1 MVNRLMIRSTHLPLF
16 SFALAAALFHF
27 SIGTTAAVDAE
38 PDRPLSLVV
47 MDPLAAPL
55 SCPCVEGYAQR
66 KYEKLAEYLEQ
77 SLGREVTLTFA
88 ESLAKALK
96 GGAKGHADLII
107 GKDSVVRADADKAS
121 VAVTPV
127 ASLTGKDGSTT
138 QTGLFVVAAEDPARK
153 VGDLKGY
160 RIFFGPA
167 DCDEKYRAAIDC
179 LRDQSVP
186 IPEKTET
193 STACSDGACKVLELG
208 SSVRA
213 AAVISSYAQPLLEG
227 CGTVEKGALRS
238 VGETEPVPFIT
249 AFASSTVS
257 AADRQRIAGALLL
270 MGTRPELCVALETLI
285 GFVPPALPRKQA
297 VKKK

>member
-1 MVNRLMIRSTHLPLF
+1 MIRRKYAILV
-16 SFALAAALFHF
+16 SFALAVLAPLSTA
-27 SIGTTAAVDAE
+27 GTTRAADKDQE
-38 PDRPLSLVV
+38 RPLSMVV

-77 SLGREVTLTFA
+77 SLERDVSLTFA
-88 ESLAKALK
+88 ESLAKALDGK
-96 GGAKGHADLII
+96 ANGHADLII
-107 GKDSVVRADADKAS
+107 GKYSVVRADARKAAITT
-121 VAVTPV
+121 VPL

-138 QTGLFVVAAEDPARK
+138 QTGLFVVAADDPAQK
-153 VGDLKGY
+153 IGDLAGY

-167 DCDEKYRAAIDC
+167 DCDEKYQAALDRLRAED
-179 LRDQSVP
+179 VP

-193 STACSDGACKVLELG
+193 STTCSDGACKVLELG

-238 VGETEPVPFIT
+238 VGQTEPVPFIT
-249 AFASSTVS
+249 AFASTAVP
-257 AADRQRIAGALLL
+257 AGERKRIADALLL
-270 MGTRPELCVALETLI
+270 VGTKPELSAAMETLI
-285 GFVPPALPRKQA
+285 GFVPPALPRDEP